1 MAEVKISELTSA
13 TTPLAGTETV
23 PIVQGGVTKKVAV
36 SEIGGGGG
44 VTDVT
49 ATAPLSSTGGSTPDI
64 AITQAGAADDG
75 YLSTGDWNAFNNKQD
90 GLISGTNIKTIN
102 GSSVLGS
109 GNLTIGSSGLQGV
122 HNLLG
127 NQVST
132 SFGIMPCLNAGSL
145 TNFSQTAGTLYLLPF
160 IPNKTITSV
169 SLKINIVVTGVGAI
183 ARILVYSDLNG
194 FPNTKLYESANL
206 DCSTSGIKT
215 ATTAFTF
222 TAGTTYWL
230 AVQVGTANITLS
242 GITTGSLAPIFHFG
256 FSAPY
261 TGYYTSGLTMGNPP
275 NPYAF
280 YSYYNTS
287 APAIFISLS

>member
-1 MAEVKISELTSA
+1 MANVKISQLTPKGA
-13 TTPLAGTETV
+13 NLEGTDLLEISEFNGSGYETKS
-23 PIVQGGVTKKVAV
+23 ITGQ
-36 SEIGGGGG
+36 EIIDAAGGGG
-44 VTDVT
+44 V
-49 ATAPLSSTGGSTPDI
+49 AWGDI
-64 AITQAGAADDG
+64 
-75 YLSTGDWNAFNNKQD
+75 TGDLYNQTDLQAQLDSKQEY
-90 GLISGTNIKTIN
+90 LFSGTNIKTIN

-109 GNLTIGSSGLQGV
+109 GDLTIGGGGLQGV

-132 SFGIMPCLNAGSL
+132 SFGIMPGMNAGSL

-169 SLKINIVVTGVGAI
+169 SLKINVVVTGVGAI

-194 FPNTKLYESANL
+194 FPRSVLYQSSNL
-206 DCSTSGIKT
+206 DCSTSGVKS
-215 ATTAFTF
+215 ATTSFTF

-242 GITTGSLAPIFHFG
+242 GITTSSLAPIFHFG

-261 TGYYTSGLTMGNPP
+261 TGYYTSGLTMGTPP

-287 APAIFISLS
+287 GPAIFISLS